1 MNDSNARKVLPALR
15 HMPVPILSDALDRL
29 GIEGAMA
36 NIEMLNPK
44 VERMAGIARTIQ
56 QSPIRGDRK
65 PGEFHVRHVEMTDA
79 HLGEDDVVVIGVLED
94 CGASSWGHLL
104 SLRSRMLKAAGTV
117 TDGTIRDP
125 AEIAE
130 LGYPVFY
137 SGRVC
142 PVGSK
147 YRLETIA
154 FDEPIVCA
162 RVLVRPGDIIV
173 GDASGVVVIPPD
185 RIDEVIKIANEILTW
200 EEETARRI
208 SQGGPLRKPAP

>member
-1 MNDSNARKVLPALR
+1 MNDNNARKALSALR
-15 HMPVPILSDALDRL
+15 NMPVPILSDALDRL

-36 NIEMLNPK
+36 NIQILDPK
-44 VERMAGIARTIQ
+44 IGRMAGLARTIQ
-56 QSPIRGDRK
+56 QSPIGGDRK
-65 PGEFHVRHVEMTDA
+65 PGEFNVRHVEMTDA
-79 HLGEDDVVVIGVLED
+79 HLGEDDVIVIGVVKD

-104 SLRSRMLKAAGTV
+104 SLRSRALKAAGTV

-125 AEIAE
+125 VEIAE
-130 LGYPVFY
+130 TGYPVFY

-162 RVLVRPGDIIV
+162 GVLVRPGDAIV
-173 GDASGVVVIPPD
+173 GDGSGVVVIPPD
-185 RIDEVIKIANEILTW
+185 RLDEVTKIAGEILKW

-208 SQGGPLRKPAP
+208 SEGGPLRKPAP